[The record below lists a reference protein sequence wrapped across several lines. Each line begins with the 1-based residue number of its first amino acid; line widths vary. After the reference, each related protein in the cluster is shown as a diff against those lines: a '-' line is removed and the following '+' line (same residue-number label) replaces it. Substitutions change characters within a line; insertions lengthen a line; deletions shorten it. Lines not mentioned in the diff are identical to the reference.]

1 MAADGSLEVDAFG
14 PVWTA
19 GWQWPWAVVLALML
33 GGNFLL
39 AADSPLLGAGVLLGG
54 PLLAAA
60 GVRAVTA
67 ESATLRRTATAELC
81 VAAAEAAGV
90 DADGRSVYTLSG
102 GNGSVVGLDAAK
114 RYETTVLVLRAES
127 VSVRVGEVNL
137 LDGSWRLD
145 ENAESLA
152 YGRIEGLEYAG
163 GAVVVSLADGGRRTY
178 PSDDR
183 PTAALAALDD
193 RRMDAAST

>member
-39 AADSPLLGAGVLLGG
+39 AADSPLLGVGVLLGG

-60 GVRAVTA
+60 GVRAVAA

-81 VAAAEAAGV
+81 EAAGA

-152 YGRIEGLEYAG
+152 YGRVESLEYAD
-163 GAVVVSLADGGRRTY
+163 GAVVVSLTDGDRRTY

-193 RRMDAAST
+193 HRMDAAST

>member
-1 MAADGSLEVDAFG
+1 M
-14 PVWTA
+14 
-19 GWQWPWAVVLALML
+19 
-33 GGNFLL
+33 
-39 AADSPLLGAGVLLGG
+39 LGG

-67 ESATLRRTATAELC
+67 ASATLRRTATAELC
-81 VAAAEAAGV
+81 AAAAESAGV
-90 DADGRSVYTLSG
+90 DADVRSSYTLSG

-127 VSVRVGEVNL
+127 ASVHAGDVNRL
-137 LDGSWRLD
+137 GSSWRLD
-145 ENAESLA
+145 GNAESPA
-152 YGRIEGLEYAG
+152 YGRVERLAHADD
-163 GAVVVSLADGGRRTY
+163 AVVVSLVDGGRRTY

-193 RRMDAAST
+193 RRTDAAST

>member
-1 MAADGSLEVDAFG
+1 M
-14 PVWTA
+14 
-19 GWQWPWAVVLALML
+19 
-33 GGNFLL
+33 
-39 AADSPLLGAGVLLGG
+39 LGG

-67 ESATLRRTATAELC
+67 ASATLRRTATAELC
-81 VAAAEAAGV
+81 AAAAESAGV
-90 DADGRSVYTLSG
+90 DAVRSSYTLSG
-102 GNGSVVGLDAAK
+102 GNGSVAGLDAAK

-152 YGRIEGLEYAG
+152 YGRIEGLEYAD

-193 RRMDAAST
+193 RRTDAAST

>member
-1 MAADGSLEVDAFG
+1 
-14 PVWTA
+14 
-19 GWQWPWAVVLALML
+19 
-33 GGNFLL
+33 
-39 AADSPLLGAGVLLGG
+39 
-54 PLLAAA
+54 
-60 GVRAVTA
+60 VRAVAA

-81 VAAAEAAGV
+81 VAAAEAAGA

-152 YGRIEGLEYAG
+152 YGRVESLEYAD
-163 GAVVVSLADGGRRTY
+163 GAVVVSLTDGGRRTY